1 MSLVQSIGTTM
12 AGHVEKIR
20 EINQRYATP
29 RIKMSSAVRVSL
41 LTLRIYLFV
50 LVGLLAYKFI
60 TVLTH

>member
-1 MSLVQSIGTTM
+1 MSLVQSIGTTI

-20 EINQRYATP
+20 QVNRRYATP
-29 RIKMSSAVRVSL
+29 RIKMSRAVRVSL

>member
-1 MSLVQSIGTTM
+1 MPLIKSIETSI
-12 AGHVEKIR
+12 AGHVEKISEVNR
-20 EINQRYATP
+20 HYATP

-60 TVLTH
+60 TVLIQ

>member
-1 MSLVQSIGTTM
+1 MSLVQSIGTTI

-20 EINQRYATP
+20 EINRRYATP
-29 RIKMSSAVRVSL
+29 RIKMSPAVRVAL

-60 TVLTH
+60 TVLIQ

>member
-1 MSLVQSIGTTM
+1 MSLVQSIGTTI

-20 EINQRYATP
+20 QLNRRCATP
-29 RIKMSSAVRVSL
+29 RIKMSRAVRVSL

>member
-1 MSLVQSIGTTM
+1 MQLIKSIGTTI
-12 AGHVEKIR
+12 AGHAEKIR
-20 EINQRYATP
+20 EVNRRYATP

-60 TVLTH
+60 TVLTQ